1 MRVKTGG
8 AMTGKGVCV
17 DPHLFLDAPVELLCD
32 KASGVQVRVGG
43 REEGG
48 AAACCGKGGGC
59 NAPPLL
65 PAGLFHSETPLP
77 PPLHAHTQAFHRAR
91 AALDGLSVF
100 VDTVLMMHAARQ
112 RSLALDQ
119 QLPPTVDAAAAAVA
133 GEGDTMMVD
142 GVAPSATATTVCSSA
157 PPEEEGGAEG
167 LPAVI
172 DELLPR
178 VLHCCCEDTW
188 QVCVWGSHIWC
199 GRWCGR
205 EGGGYAAKG
214 VSLLMLDKRG
224 RGGER
229 VTTVFSHSS

>member
-1 MRVKTGG
+1 
-8 AMTGKGVCV
+8 
-17 DPHLFLDAPVELLCD
+17 
-32 KASGVQVRVGG
+32 
-43 REEGG
+43 
-48 AAACCGKGGGC
+48 
-59 NAPPLL
+59 
-65 PAGLFHSETPLP
+65 
-77 PPLHAHTQAFHRAR
+77 
-91 AALDGLSVF
+91 
-100 VDTVLMMHAARQ
+100 MMHAARQ

-188 QVCVWGSHIWC
+188 QVCV
-199 GRWCGR
+199 
-205 EGGGYAAKG
+205 GGGAAYTSRVCQSGAFASTSALVPHCLSTWLPTHVHTLQARLAGAAAVK
-214 VSLLMLDKRG
+214 LLIHRLPDHYLRKNAQVREM
-224 RGGER
+224 
-229 VTTVFSHSS
+229 